1 MIEFLQQNDAGIS
14 VAQFRDLIAGNR
26 NNAIAI
32 LEYFDSEGI
41 TIRKGNF
48 RVLTRKFTASLKE
61 K

>member
-1 MIEFLQQNDAGIS
+1 MLEFLRQNEAGIT

-41 TIRKGNF
+41 TLRKGNI
-48 RVLTRKFTASLKE
+48 RVLTRKFTNNLKDN
-61 K
+61 